1 MQRGENV
8 SFSRKKHHQ
17 RVEKRRAER
26 VTVAMKVS
34 LQSKNPV
41 NRGNVVGPAIVH
53 DISLLGA
60 CMTTRHELQPGEEVD
75 IRIPTDACP
84 VDLGLPAYLSGRA
97 LVRRVEV
104 ATENSRRVA
113 MSFLPSLAQSMEFA
127 FYMAY
132 LLGLRSETVTT
143 Y

>member
-1 MQRGENV
+1 MQRGEKT
-8 SFSRKKHHQ
+8 SFLRKKNPN

-26 VTVAMKVS
+26 VKVAMKVS

-41 NRGNVVGPAIVH
+41 NKRTIVGPAIVH

-60 CMTTRHELQPGEEVD
+60 CMTTRHDLQPGEEVD

-97 LVRRVEV
+97 LVRRVEA

-132 LLGLRSETVTT
+132 LLGLRSEATLA
-143 Y
+143 

>member
-1 MQRGENV
+1 MQRGEKS
-8 SFSRKKHHQ
+8 SFLRKKHPH

-41 NRGNVVGPAIVH
+41 NRGTIVGPAIVH

-60 CMTTRHELQPGEEVD
+60 CMTTRHDLQPGEEVD

-84 VDLGLPAYLSGRA
+84 VDLGLPSYLSGRA
-97 LVRRVEV
+97 LVRRVED
-104 ATENSRRVA
+104 AAGNSRRIA

-132 LLGLRSETVTT
+132 LLGLRSETVTA